1 MRTFLNTVAEDLV
14 KIANTHYNGRLNE
27 ITVIFPNKRASLF
40 FNQELMKYVCPPF
53 WAPHYCTIT
62 ELFQSLSTLTIADPV
77 LLIYYLYKAYKSV
90 TGSQETFDQ
99 FYSWGEVLLNDF
111 EDIDNNMVDAS
122 KLFINITDIEELT
135 GFQYIDKEQEQAIR
149 KLFNSFSTETT
160 TQLHERYLKMW
171 KAMPDIY
178 KEFKHLLHQ
187 QNYAYAGML
196 KREVAETIKGG
207 KVTEHTEHIL
217 YNKCRH
223 SCIVGFNVLNETE
236 KILFRYVQEAYDA
249 YFYWD
254 YDEVYKDNPAF
265 EAGSFISE
273 NIKLFGNRLNTPDN
287 YRNLHK
293 KKDIQFVASATDS
306 AQCRYAGQWLEQR
319 LVNDTQLNRTAIV
332 LCDEQILQPMLHSIP
347 ATYGSNKPTLLNIT
361 MGYPM
366 QETPIA
372 GFVISVLELIF
383 RGWRSKTNKSQTGK
397 WRYTYVDKVLKHPYT
412 MMMNKDDALSIIANF
427 KRNNTTYPSQNE
439 LKGYFIEDIFKEPA
453 DDITGNIRHVAELVK
468 AIAVKLSNHNN
479 SIDTLYAESIFNT
492 WTILNRFQDLMEN
505 HGLEFDTPE
514 TLIRLIRQ
522 AISAG
527 TVAFHGEPAVG
538 VQMMGILET
547 RNLDFENVIMLSVNE
562 GMLPKSGHS
571 TSFILNFLREA
582 YGMTTQKRQT
592 SLYAYYFYR
601 LIQRA
606 RHVTLVYNNATEGLN
621 RGEMSRF
628 MMQLKY
634 EKDSILSDETTIQEH
649 TLSPDM
655 LPDIKTTIQQQECT
669 TMQYGSISVSKSK
682 AKVFNT
688 LNKIARLSPS
698 ALNTYLD
705 CQLRFYLQYVCGFH
719 EEDEISENV
728 ADNVFGSIFH
738 RSMEYFYS
746 GYKEQTL
753 DADFFNR
760 YVQKDANG
768 KYTITKNGNY
778 DIRRCVDKGFA
789 EEMFKVPKDDV
800 MNDRFTLE
808 LNGTQLLNH
817 EVIARYVEKQ
827 IINDSQVSP
836 LIILEQE
843 TPHYTDF
850 SFTSGGVNR
859 KIKIGGII
867 DREDIVTID
876 GTKRHRIVDYKTS
889 SRQQATASID
899 DLFIPNDKRSG
910 YIFQAFYYCEV
921 IMDELTSKNTDK
933 EIPILAPTLLYIKLS
948 QKPQESFIKVGKD
961 FITDY
966 KSQCHDEFNRRL
978 EQLLA
983 DIFDTN
989 KDFFPASS
997 DYACKFC
1004 PFKAI
1009 CNKENKET
1017 TWK

>member
-1 MRTFLNTVAEDLV
+1 MRTFLNTVAEDMV
-14 KIANTHYNGRLNE
+14 KIANAHYNGQLNE

-40 FNQELMKYVCPPF
+40 LNQELMKYVNPPF

-77 LLIYYLYKAYKSV
+77 LLIYYLYQAYKNV

-111 EDIDNNMVDAS
+111 EDIDNNMVDAN

-178 KEFKHLLHQ
+178 KEFKFLLRQ
-187 QNYAYAGML
+187 QHYAYAGML
-196 KREVAETIKGG
+196 KRDVAENIKEG
-207 KVTEHTEHIL
+207 KVAEGTEHIL
-217 YNKCRH
+217 YNKYRH

-236 KILFRYVQEAYDA
+236 KALFKHMQTAYDA

-265 EAGSFISE
+265 EAGAFISD
-273 NIKLFGNRLNTPDN
+273 NIKMFGNRLSDPNN
-287 YRNLHK
+287 YSNLHT
-293 KKDIQFVASATDS
+293 KKDIHFVASATDS

-319 LVNDTQLNRTAIV
+319 LGPDAQLSKTAIV

-347 ATYGSNKPTLLNIT
+347 ATYGGNKPTLLNIT

-372 GFVISVLELIF
+372 SFVTSILELIF
-383 RGWRSKTNKSQTGK
+383 RGWRPKTNKSQTGK

-412 MMMNKDDALSIIANF
+412 MMMNKDDALSIISNF
-427 KRNNTTYPSQNE
+427 KKNNTIYPNQNE

-453 DDITGNIRHVAELVK
+453 NDIAGNIRHVAELVK
-468 AIAVKLSNHNN
+468 AVAVKVSNHHK
-479 SIDTLYAESIFNT
+479 SIDSLYAESIFNT

-522 AISAG
+522 AISAE

-538 VQMMGILET
+538 IQMMGILET
-547 RNLDFENVIMLSVNE
+547 RNLDFDNVIMLSVNE
-562 GMLPKSGHS
+562 GILPKSGHS

-606 RHVTLVYNNATEGLN
+606 QHVTLVYNNATEGLN

-634 EKDSILSDETTIQEH
+634 EKGSILSEETAIQEYV
-649 TLSPDM
+649 LSPDS
-655 LPDIKTTIQQQECT
+655 LSDLKTESSQQEST
-669 TMQYGSISVSKSK
+669 TTEPEEFRVSKSSE
-682 AKVFNT
+682 KVCRK
-688 LNKIARLSPS
+688 LNQITKLSPS

-705 CQLRFYLQYVCGFH
+705 CPLRFYLQYVCGYH

-738 RSMEYFYS
+738 RAMEYFYNK
-746 GYKEQTL
+746 YKGQTL
-753 DADFFNR
+753 DAEFYKN
-760 YVQKDANG
+760 YVEGTPNG
-768 KYTITKNGNY
+768 KYKITEQGKYN
-778 DIRRCVDKGFA
+778 IRRCVDKGFA

-800 MNDRFTLE
+800 TNNRFTLE

-827 IINDSQVSP
+827 IINDFQVSP

-843 TPHYTDF
+843 TPHYTGF
-850 SFTSGGVNR
+850 TFTSECVNR

-876 GTKRHRIVDYKTS
+876 GTKQHRIVDYKTS
-889 SRQQATASID
+889 SRQQTTASIEN
-899 DLFIPNDKRSG
+899 LFIPHDKRSG

-921 IMDELTSKNTDK
+921 IMNELASKDV
-933 EIPILAPTLLYIKLS
+933 PVLAPTLLYIKLS
-948 QKPQESFIKVGKD
+948 QNPKESSIKVGQE

-966 KSQCHDEFNRRL
+966 KSQCHTEFAESL
-978 EQLLA
+978 KLLLTS
-983 DIFDTN
+983 IFDTSG
-989 KDFFPASS
+989 KFFPASN
-997 DYACKFC
+997 DYSCKFC